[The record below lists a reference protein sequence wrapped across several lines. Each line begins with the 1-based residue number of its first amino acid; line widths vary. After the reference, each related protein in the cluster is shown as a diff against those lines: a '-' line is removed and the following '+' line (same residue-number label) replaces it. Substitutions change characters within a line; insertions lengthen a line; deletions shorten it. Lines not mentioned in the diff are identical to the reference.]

1 VCEELKKKYT
11 VMSEVFGK
19 AQDGVAEA
27 KINLDKIRFK

>member
-1 VCEELKKKYT
+1 M

-27 KINLDKIRFK
+27 KINLDKIRNKQSDLK